1 MAERLVRLLVDD
13 LDGSEIRNGN
23 GERVTFAVRGAT
35 YQIDLSSRNIE
46 KLDQALK
53 PFIEAAK
60 KVRGEHVGS
69 AVTARV
75 SARAKRGKSRNS
87 SSKARRSGKGRTTR
101 MAKEELV
108 TALAEIPH

>member
-1 MAERLVRLLVDD
+1 M
-13 LDGSEIRNGN
+13 
-23 GERVTFAVRGAT
+23 RGAT

-101 MAKEELV
+101 MAKEELAAIRDWARRHGYEV
-108 TALAEIPH
+108 ADRGRIRSEVVEAFDAAH